1 MDLVLHCNWLIIV
14 SGSAAMLH
22 SSAVLTAVLDLST
35 RTETRRD
42 AGERPSPCTEL
53 SEQATFSLEI
63 SSPSTT
69 IAIASGSP

>member
-1 MDLVLHCNWLIIV
+1 MP
-14 SGSAAMLH
+14 H
-22 SSAVLTAVLDLST
+22 SSAVLTAVLDFST
-35 RTETRRD
+35 RMETRTG

-53 SEQATFSLEI
+53 SEQAKFSLYI